1 MNIYSYEFIEFVYN
15 VNSIF
20 YTRFCSFT
28 CFKQFETYIKASAS
42 FILPSFYINSD
53 KNTLFAGIDD

>member
-15 VNSIF
+15 VNSMF

-28 CFKQFETYIKASAS
+28 CFKQFETYIKAG
-42 FILPSFYINSD
+42 FC
-53 KNTLFAGIDD
+53 